1 MGKSAPKAPDPYA
14 TAAAQTQANTAATRE
29 SAKLNAV
36 DQYGPYGS
44 TTYQRAA
51 DGVPVSQTVSLAP
64 GVQGAFDN
72 QVAIANQL
80 TGKAGQ
86 LVNQIPTGP
95 MDVSGL
101 PSRQTGIANAGAVQ
115 GSVPSQSANLQQYN
129 PTGLPAL
136 PGANDF
142 GAAAKTAQDAA
153 FSKAQSLLQPG
164 QQQEQSRLVQSLSD
178 RGIPLD
184 SAAGQAELN
193 RMQQAHSEAQNRAA
207 YDAVAA
213 GGAEQSRLFDMAAA
227 ARNQQYNEGL
237 STAGFNN
244 QVADN
249 RFGQDMSAAQFA
261 NSAQAQRY
269 GQNAQSAAFN
279 NQQRNDALTEAMMLR
294 NQAFN
299 EASALLQGAPA
310 MQQPGFMGQPA
321 YSMQPADIT
330 GLISQNYQNQLNAY
344 NSKQQG
350 IWGSVSKFGT
360 ALAGG
365 M

>member
-44 TTYQRAA
+44 TTYQRAP

-64 GVQGAFDN
+64 GVQNVFNN
-72 QVAIANQL
+72 QVGIADQL
-80 TGKAGQ
+80 TGKASQ

-95 MDVSGL
+95 MDISGL
-101 PSRQTGIANAGAVQ
+101 PSRQTSIANAGAVQ
-115 GSVPSQSANLQQYN
+115 GSVPSQSANLQTYN
-129 PTGLPAL
+129 SNGLPEL

-153 FSKAQSLLQPG
+153 FAKAQALLQPG
-164 QQQEQSRLVQSLSD
+164 QQQEQSQLVQSLSD

-193 RMQQAHSEAQNRAA
+193 RMQQAQSEAQNRAA
-207 YDAVAA
+207 YDAVSA
-213 GGAEQSRLFDMAAA
+213 GAAEQSRQYGLAAA
-227 ARNQQYNEGL
+227 ARNQLHSEGL
-237 STAGFNN
+237 ATAGFNN
-244 QVADN
+244 QVADS
-249 RFGQDMSAAQFA
+249 RFGQDMTAAQFA

-269 GQNAQSAAFN
+269 GQSSQNAAFT
-279 NQQRNDALTEAMMLR
+279 NQQRNDALTESMMLR
-294 NQAFN
+294 NQSFN
-299 EASALLQGAPA
+299 EASAMLQGAPA
-310 MQQPGFMGQPA
+310 MQSPGFMNQPA

-330 GLISQNYQNQLNAY
+330 GQINQNYQNQLNSY
-344 NSKQQG
+344 NNRQQG
-350 IWGSVSKFGT
+350 LWGSVSNLGT
-360 ALAGG
+360 AWL
-365 M
+365 MS